1 MNLVTEAWIPVTTP
15 DGAHRLASLLE
26 VFTPAC
32 KFVDLAVR
40 PHERIA
46 LMRLLICI
54 AQAALEGP
62 TNKEWNAAPK
72 NLPEA
77 TDRYLNQW
85 LDSFNLFDPKKP
97 FLQIPTIEKLAKN
110 SKADA
115 DGEISDL
122 TSVSKLDFSL
132 ATGNNTTL
140 FDHGGFATASRSF
153 EPASLAL
160 MLLTFQQFSPGGL
173 IAKVRWDG
181 KETSKSSAHAPCT
194 PASML
199 HTFLRA
205 NTLYDTLC
213 ANLLSK
219 ETVKRHFNAV
229 GDCWGKPIWE
239 LMPSNVDD
247 KLAMVNA
254 TETYLGRL
262 VPLTRLCRLQTN
274 GNSVMLGNGLAY
286 PAYPDFSPETS
297 ATLVINRR
305 QQERQLLGA
314 GAKAIWR
321 ELPALIVSRKQNGE
335 AGGALALEN
344 LSDDRD
350 FDIWVGAL
358 LTNKASIL
366 DTVESVF
373 HIPANMQT
381 NVGRDTY
388 DEEVRWAEAIA
399 SKLAWA
405 VETYRDQIDRGWEG
419 RVKMAGANKNQL
431 RGQLHA
437 TATRHYW
444 TAVEKLRPLLM
455 DHIQVIGTTAEAMEE
470 TQKRWRKTVRS
481 AAYESYKLA
490 CGQETPRQMRA
501 FALGWAKLVSRPK
514 KDQNTDQ
521 NADTETPETEET
533 EA

>member
-1 MNLVTEAWIPVTTP
+1 MNLVTEPWIPVTKP
-15 DGAHRLASLLE
+15 DGTQQLSSLLE
-26 VFTPAC
+26 VFTPTSQFA
-32 KFVDLAVR
+32 DLAVR

-62 TNKEWNAAPK
+62 VNKHWKAAPDD
-72 NLPEA
+72 LPEA
-77 TDRYLNQW
+77 ANHYLNNW
-85 LDSFNLFDPKKP
+85 LDSFNLFDAKKP
-97 FLQIPTIEKLAKN
+97 FFQIPTIEKLAKTT
-110 SKADA
+110 KTET
-115 DGEISDL
+115 DGEPDDL
-122 TSVSKLDFSL
+122 TSVSKLDFAL

-153 EPASLAL
+153 PPASLAL

-173 IAKVRWDG
+173 IAKVQWGG

-199 HTFLRA
+199 HTFLRSD
-205 NTLYDTLC
+205 TLYDTLC
-213 ANLLSK
+213 VNLLSK
-219 ETVKRHFNAV
+219 ETVKRHFNNAV
-229 GDCWGKPIWE
+229 GDYWGKPIWE
-239 LMPSNVDD
+239 LMPSDLDD
-247 KLAMVNA
+247 KLAVANA
-254 TETYLGRL
+254 TQTYLGRL
-262 VPLTRLCRLQTN
+262 LPLSRLCWLQAN
-274 GNSVMLGNGLAY
+274 GSSVMLGNGLAY
-286 PAYPDFSPETS
+286 PAYPEFSTEPS
-297 ATLVINRR
+297 ATLIINRK
-305 QQERQLLGA
+305 QERQLLGA
-314 GAKAIWR
+314 GSKAIWR

-335 AGGALALEN
+335 AGGALSLEN
-344 LSDDRD
+344 LSDDKD

-373 HIPANMQT
+373 HIPAKMQT
-381 NVGRDTY
+381 DMGRSIY

-399 SKLAWA
+399 SKLSWA
-405 VETYRDQIDRGWEG
+405 VETYREQIDHGWEG
-419 RVKMAGANKNQL
+419 RVKMAGAKKNQL

-455 DHIQVIGTTAEAMEE
+455 AHITSIGTTAEAVIQ
-470 TQKRWRKTVRS
+470 TQHIWKKAVRK
-481 AAYESYKLA
+481 AAHESYRLA

-501 FALGWAKLVSRPK
+501 FALGWAKLVSKP
-514 KDQNTDQ
+514 KDQSADQ
-521 NADTETPETEET
+521 HADTEIPETEET